1 MGEVTGVFCEDCV
14 IEVTGDVVDVSGVA
28 VLAELQ
34 E

>member
-1 MGEVTGVFCEDCV
+1 MAEFTGVFCEDCV